1 MAFDTF
7 TVLVGVY
14 PDVESA
20 EADYDLVKE
29 LHTKEAADGRLR
41 RRGHPPP

>member
-20 EADYDLVKE
+20 EVDDDLVRK
-29 LHTKEAADGRLR
+29 AASREGAVWTDA
-41 RRGHPPP
+41 